1 MTLDTMQSSAYVPV
15 CVHVNLSNRSS
26 RAILPSDLSS
36 QAHRNAIRNLWPS
49 FSSSAITQ
57 SVTHGIHL
65 ANKQSIIPRTGSILF
80 CIEKLMKLV
89 SIIIRYGGP
98 RAWLYWKNKDDAT
111 CGLKLAV
118 FLRRRK
124 HFSDEFAIGFFFFL
138 FVFLLLC
145 LDGLKTGILVCI

>member
-138 FVFLLLC
+138 
-145 LDGLKTGILVCI
+145 